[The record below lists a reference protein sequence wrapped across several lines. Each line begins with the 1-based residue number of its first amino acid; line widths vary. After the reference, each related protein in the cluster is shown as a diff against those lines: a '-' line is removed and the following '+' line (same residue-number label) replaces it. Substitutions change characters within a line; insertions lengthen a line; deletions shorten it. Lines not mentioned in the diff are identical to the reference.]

1 MSVKKNRKIKS
12 KEYQEKYGH
21 IPVDYEDRLRWM
33 IDQYHVSPSKMNE
46 ILEKRQTML
55 NNLFYYD
62 YNIVEL
68 LEEPEGASRPKVRIL
83 RNNFNKLAKADPTMV
98 HIYVPGAG
106 DDRKFMQRVVENQ
119 ELDKFDNFIYTPC
132 QIEYTMYVKTPTAY
146 NVTDIFLAEIGL
158 IRPPVKPDWDNAG
171 KKYCDM
177 FNSNIWLDDSL
188 VIDGSVHKYYSI
200 LPRVEIKLRYLNAL
214 YNKHQFNSL
223 KNKKD
228 YEKINEAVYIN
239 SKGELCYEYNG

>member
-1 MSVKKNRKIKS
+1 MSVRKNRKIKS

-21 IPVDYEDRLRWM
+21 IPVGYEDRLRWM
-33 IDQYHVSPSKMNE
+33 VDYYHVSPIKMDE
-46 ILEKRQTML
+46 ILEKRQAML
-55 NNLFYYD
+55 NSLFYYD

-106 DDRKFMQRVVENQ
+106 DDRKFMQRIVENQ

-132 QIEYTMYVKTPTAY
+132 QIEYTMYIKTPTSY
-146 NVTDIFLAEIGL
+146 NITDIFLAEIGL

-188 VIDGSVHKYYSI
+188 VIDGIVHKYYSI

-214 YNKHQFNSL
+214 YNKQQFNSL

-228 YEKINEAVYIN
+228 YDKINEAVYIN
-239 SKGELCYEYNG
+239 SKGELCYEHND

>member
-1 MSVKKNRKIKS
+1 MSVRKNRKIKS
-12 KEYQEKYGH
+12 KEYQEKYGY
-21 IPVDYEDRLRWM
+21 IPVGYEDRLQWM
-33 IDQYHVSPSKMNE
+33 IDHYHVSPSKMDE
-46 ILEKRQTML
+46 ILEKRQAMI
-55 NNLFYYD
+55 NSLFYYD
-62 YNIVEL
+62 YNIIEL
-68 LEEPEGASRPKVRIL
+68 LEEPEGASRPKVRVL
-83 RNNFNKLAKADPTMV
+83 RSNFNKLAKADPTMV

-106 DDRKFMQRVVENQ
+106 DDRKFMQRIVENQ

-132 QIEYTMYVKTPTAY
+132 QIEYTMFIKTPAAY

-228 YEKINEAVYIN
+228 YDKINEAVYIN
-239 SKGELCYEYNG
+239 SKGELCYEHND

>member
-1 MSVKKNRKIKS
+1 MSVRKNRRIKS

-21 IPVDYEDRLRWM
+21 IPVDYNERIDWM
-33 IDQYHVSPSKMNE
+33 INYYRVSPQKMDE
-46 ILEKRQTML
+46 ILQKRQAML
-55 NNLFYYD
+55 NSLFYYD
-62 YNIVEL
+62 YNIIEL
-68 LEEPEGASRPKVRIL
+68 LEEPEGASRPKVRIM
-83 RNNFNKLAKADPTMV
+83 RGNFNKIAKADPTMV

-106 DDRKFMQRVVENQ
+106 DDRKFMQRILENN
-119 ELDKFDNFIYTPC
+119 ELDKFDSFIYTPC
-132 QIEYTMYVKTPTAY
+132 QIEYNMYIKTPASY
-146 NVTDIFLAEIGL
+146 NITDIFLSEIGL
-158 IRPPVKPDWDNAG
+158 IRPIVKPDWDNAG

-214 YNKHQFNSL
+214 YNRNQFNSL

-228 YEKINEAVYIN
+228 YEKINQAVYID
-239 SKGELCYEYNG
+239 SKGEINYVRK